1 MRIYSCIAIILMGV
15 IISLSPSFAASI
27 SDEPG
32 ICPEVPKNYNED
44 IKCFRHAAERGD
56 SYAQNNLGYIFAAGE
71 DVPQN
76 LVEAYAWW
84 TVAAMDGIETAR
96 GNADKIRKRMTSSQV
111 EKAQFLAMECFMRA
125 IK

>member
-1 MRIYSCIAIILMGV
+1 MRIDYCIAMILTAV
-15 IISLSPSFAASI
+15 LLTLSPSFAESI

-96 GNADKIRKRMTSSQV
+96 GNADKIRKRMTPAQV